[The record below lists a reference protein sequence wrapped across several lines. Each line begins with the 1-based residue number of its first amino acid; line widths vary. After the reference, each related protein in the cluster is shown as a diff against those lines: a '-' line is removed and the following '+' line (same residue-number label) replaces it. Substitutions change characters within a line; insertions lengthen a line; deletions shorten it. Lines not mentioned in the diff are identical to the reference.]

1 MTTVEQVLAVKGP
14 DVIVASSSTT
24 VLEAAKLMSEANVG
38 SVVVRE
44 EGQVL
49 GIFTERDLL
58 RRVVAHKKDPSQI
71 QLQEVMSSPV
81 KICRLN
87 DDIRDCAEQL
97 TRTHIRHLAVTE
109 DDALVGL
116 ISFRDVLTAQVHD
129 AERRTEPV

>member
-87 DDIRDCAEQL
+87 DDIRDCAEEL
-97 TRTHIRHLAVTE
+97 TRTHIRHLAVIE
-109 DDALVGL
+109 DGALVGL
-116 ISFRDVLTAQVHD
+116 ISFRDVLTTQVHD
-129 AERRTEPV
+129 TERRTEPV

>member
-14 DVIVASSSTT
+14 DVIVASLSTT

-38 SVVVRE
+38 SVVIRE

-81 KICRLN
+81 KSCRLN
-87 DDIRDCAEQL
+87 DDIRDCAEEL
-97 TRTHIRHLAVTE
+97 TRTHIRHLAVIE
-109 DDALVGL
+109 DGALVGL
-116 ISFRDVLTAQVHD
+116 ISFRDVLTTQVHN

>member
-87 DDIRDCAEQL
+87 DDIRDCAEEL
-97 TRTHIRHLAVTE
+97 TRTHIRHLAVIE
-109 DDALVGL
+109 DGALVGL
-116 ISFRDVLTAQVHD
+116 ISFRDVLTTQVHN